1 MGASPSAV
9 RIKVVECPPRPSA
22 AALEDDVVCRA
33 YYTAMDEEGARLTR
47 GVGRKID
54 ILPRCR
60 MQAWRRDDPR
70 CLAEILVFD
79 DAYYEAK
86 RRLTHAIEKGI
97 RYFPTAYEGE
107 WSVDGVPEGFGAL
120 LYSNGDCYIG
130 EVECGCPW
138 GLGMLI
144 INGHDTDGLALSIG
158 TFEAG
163 RLQDDS
169 LNITLAAHPGS
180 SERPLVVARRGGR
193 EIEDR
198 AGLCGK
204 EDDEGYWYHYDY
216 NHLLASVVEAAE
228 GCQAALRQDCRQ
240 EEAWEDIIPHHL
252 IIVEGPSS
260 GSPRIELILAEDGT
274 PKRLSDRTL
283 LARLH
288 AFDADAASFCV
299 RLVPLPAAPPKGV
312 IHLRNNITVK
322 RYSAWVNCLTRLC
335 RMPTDDD
342 DDAADVVKIYGVYRH
357 SGGSF
362 YLVTQCFL
370 DADGRPLDDIHRVST
385 AIANEGD
392 KRDELGEEWYGKAIT
407 RGNSVNTDADY
418 ALIFTYRLST
428 ALQYVHHHGGVTFNG
443 QLSFRDILIREAK
456 DGLRVTPTVR
466 AADYYLDTAALLSD
480 TSSCLPPLLACPE
493 TLHDA
498 GGPSIYRT
506 WAPETVLQ
514 ACFGPDLTAALMA
527 LLHPEGGEGPQTGQA
542 SDVWSLAA
550 IAHYLSWSPVVAAE
564 TSVVDED
571 GVAVGREGGNA
582 AFKDWEQPVEQ
593 LSLAQWSGLLA
604 VLPRARH
611 AGDRRPPSLLLAYD
625 DGRRLK
631 EQNDRMKHIL
641 NTGGEVEG
649 LPLARRAAPDSDE
662 GEGSAVLETSKEIL
676 EDIVRRVTL
685 HSGDPDGRPSLSSL
699 VEFIKKNMP
708 AVDVASATLRKHY
721 RLKAP
726 VSEVSESATASAYDD
741 NLRKVMDTTAA
752 TASRISSK
760 LGESSTKFFSSFVG

>member
-1 MGASPSAV
+1 
-9 RIKVVECPPRPSA
+9 
-22 AALEDDVVCRA
+22 
-33 YYTAMDEEGARLTR
+33 
-47 GVGRKID
+47 
-54 ILPRCR
+54 
-60 MQAWRRDDPR
+60 AWRRDDPR
-70 CLAEILVFD
+70 CRAEILVFD

-86 RRLTHAIEKGI
+86 RRLTHAIDKEI

-107 WSVDGVPEGFGAL
+107 WSVDGAPEGLGAL

-144 INGHDTDGLALSIG
+144 INGHDSEGIALCVG
-158 TFEAG
+158 TFKAG

-169 LNITLAAHPGS
+169 LSITLAARPGS
-180 SERPLVVARRGGR
+180 SERPLVVARRGDR

-198 AGLCGK
+198 AGLCGR
-204 EDDEGYWYHYDY
+204 EDDEGYWYDYDY
-216 NHLLASVVEAAE
+216 NHLLSSVVEAAE
-228 GCQAALRQDCRQ
+228 GSQEALRQDFRQ
-240 EEAWEDIIPHHL
+240 EAWEDIIPHHL
-252 IIVEGPSS
+252 LIVEGPSS
-260 GSPRIELILAEDGT
+260 DSPRIELILTEDGN

-288 AFDADAASFCV
+288 AFDADAASFYV
-299 RLVPLPAAPPKGV
+299 RLVPLPSAPPKGV

-322 RYSAWVNCLTRLC
+322 RSSAWVNCLTRLC

-342 DDAADVVKIYGVYRH
+342 AAADVVKIYGVYRH

-370 DADGRPLDDIHRVST
+370 DADGRPLDDIHRAST

-392 KRDELGEEWYGKAIT
+392 KRDELGEEWYRKAIT

-443 QLSFRDILIREAK
+443 QLSFKDILIREGR

-480 TSSCLPPLLACPE
+480 TSSCLPPQLACPE
-493 TLHDA
+493 TLLDV

-514 ACFGPDLTAALMA
+514 AFFGPVLTAALMA
-527 LLHPEGGEGPQTGQA
+527 LLHSEGGEATQTGQA

-550 IAHYLSWSPVVAAE
+550 IAHYLSWSPVVAAD
-564 TSVVDED
+564 TSVVDDDED

-593 LSLAQWSGLLA
+593 LSLAQWSALLA
-604 VLPRARH
+604 VLPLTRP
-611 AGDRRPPSLLLAYD
+611 AGDRLRRPPSLLLAYD

-631 EQNDRMKHIL
+631 EQSDRIKHIL

-649 LPLARRAAPDSDE
+649 PPHDARHAAADAGDDE
-662 GEGSAVLETSKEIL
+662 EGSAVLETSKEIL
-676 EDIVRRVTL
+676 EGLVLRVTM

-699 VEFIKKNMP
+699 AEFIKKNMP

-721 RLKAP
+721 RPKPQQGEAQVP
-726 VSEVSESATASAYDD
+726 EVSESATASAYDD

-760 LGESSTKFFSSFVG
+760 LGESSTKFFSSFVGGLSAAVTAGA